1 MGDGRV
7 AGRGKWVA
15 AVVQQR
21 VPGGSRRLHRGVGCN
36 MGRNWQ
42 GKVGGGRAASG
53 GVGWISDMVHGG
65 WVAAVGR
72 WVGAMGRDG
81 AAALIHPQYKVPNKS
96 CRHAGLQV
104 TFPAALLAQP
114 CAPLGSLD
122 RDRQ

>member
-15 AVVQQR
+15 AAVKQR
-21 VPGGSRRLHRGVGCN
+21 VGHGGFVAALGTIWVAAGKAGWVGRDASVGSRQWRRRVWGLLH
-36 MGRNWQ
+36 M
-42 GKVGGGRAASG
+42 A
-53 GVGWISDMVHGG
+53 HGG

-104 TFPAALLAQP
+104 TFPAALLA
-114 CAPLGSLD
+114 
-122 RDRQ
+122 

>member
-36 MGRNWQ
+36 MGRSW
-42 GKVGGGRAASG
+42 K
-53 GVGWISDMVHGG
+53 IMVAGSRWVVAPDGSRQWRVWGLLHMAHGG

-72 WVGAMGRDG
+72 WVRAMGRG
-81 AAALIHPQYKVPNKS
+81 GHSCHP
-96 CRHAGLQV
+96 
-104 TFPAALLAQP
+104 
-114 CAPLGSLD
+114 
-122 RDRQ
+122 